1 MEKENTTQFLMRPKN
16 DFCFKQ
22 LMADAQIRQAFL
34 SAVTGIPYE
43 EIEETTLLPTSL
55 EKRYKEDK
63 LGILDVRIQLKNSG
77 QVDVEM
83 QVAAYEYWAERTLF
97 YLSKM
102 FTEQIHE
109 GEGYDVL
116 EKCIH
121 IGILDF
127 EIFEDTDAFYSR
139 FHLWEDSR
147 HIKYSDKL
155 ELHVLELPKLAKHQ
169 YPETELLSWMQF
181 INAETE
187 EEFKMAAEKDPY
199 IEKAYESLVHLSAD
213 ERARLEYEARE
224 KQIRDHQFFSRIY
237 KDPGYRQGVKEG
249 EEKGREKGRIQE
261 CIEILQEMGETKEHV
276 LLRLKEK
283 FKLSDTDA
291 NQYLEKYWKE

>member
-1 MEKENTTQFLMRPKN
+1 M
-16 DFCFKQ
+16 
-22 LMADAQIRQAFL
+22 
-34 SAVTGIPYE
+34 
-43 EIEETTLLPTSL
+43 
-55 EKRYKEDK
+55 
-63 LGILDVRIQLKNSG
+63 KNSG

-224 KQIRDHQFFSRIY
+224 K
-237 KDPGYRQGVKEG
+237 
-249 EEKGREKGRIQE
+249 GRIQE